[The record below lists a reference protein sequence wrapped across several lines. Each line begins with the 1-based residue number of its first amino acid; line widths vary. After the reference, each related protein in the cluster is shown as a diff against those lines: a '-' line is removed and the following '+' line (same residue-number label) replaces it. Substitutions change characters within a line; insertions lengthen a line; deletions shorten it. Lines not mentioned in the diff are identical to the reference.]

1 MRLFGRKDEQL
12 FQLFTDSARIVVRGG
27 DILLSVADDYNN
39 LDKKLAELTS
49 LENEG
54 DLIIQELVRRLNSTF
69 ILPFDREDAFQLVQK
84 IAATLDYITGIIDR
98 MILYKTGKPDAQV
111 KEMLDVLY
119 EALLLQEKAF
129 NLLDRI
135 EHNKKEILK
144 ACEQIV
150 ELENKQD
157 LLYRYGVASLF
168 ENHEH
173 DPLTIIKWREVY
185 EHIEMA
191 QDYVQDVG
199 EMITNICIKY
209 S

>member
-39 LDKKLAELTS
+39 LDKKLAQLTS

-84 IAATLDYITGIIDR
+84 LAATLDYITGIIDR
-98 MILYKTGKPDAQV
+98 MILYKTGEPDTQV

-144 ACEQIV
+144 SCDKIV

-199 EMITNICIKY
+199 ELITNICIKY

>member
-157 LLYRYGVASLF
+157 LF

>member
-69 ILPFDREDAFQLVQK
+69 ILPFDRKDAFQLVQK